1 MNDIERNG
9 ANAINTLDRQ
19 AANTDGSFSV
29 KIGKTRFIVRVLT
42 NKNDGKSIETALRE
56 ACAQDILN
64 EARHSNLEYLEKMR
78 KTS

>member
-19 AANTDGSFSV
+19 AANTGGSFSV

-64 EARHSNLEYLEKMR
+64 EARHSNLVHLEKMR

>member
-9 ANAINTLDRQ
+9 ATAVNTLDYQ
-19 AANTDGSFSV
+19 AAITGGSFSV